1 MNFKYLQA
9 LIMLTKFSI
18 YGIIVQSMFLGT
30 LIASSSNAQSARSVN
45 EVFIDMQISDATLVD
60 AFSQIEKV
68 TNYKF
73 SFDKNDLNH
82 KLRVSL
88 DEKNAS
94 VGEILTEIS
103 RQSKLAFRQFNND
116 IDVKKL
122 PKRFDESEI
131 VEVVMQTTTISGRV
145 NSSDNKDGLPG
156 ASVMI
161 KGTPRGTVT
170 DLDGNYS
177 IEVSGSEAVLVFSS
191 VGYLSEE
198 VTVGNRTV
206 INIEMTADI
215 TALDEIVVVGYGTQK
230 RSDLTGSVASVS
242 AKEVRNLPVRSLNE
256 ALQGRVAGVQVTKGN
271 GSPGQNADIII
282 RGAGSINGM
291 PPLYI
296 VDGVRMGTGNNF
308 NIQDVESI
316 EVLKDASA
324 AAIYGSQAAGGV
336 ILVTTK
342 RGSEGDKM
350 KVDFNSFVGVRQPVN
365 LYKLLNRDQYLQARQ
380 AMGVNTS
387 GWGEPSQLP
396 DVDWVDELFSNGR
409 DQNYT
414 LSLSGGSKA
423 ANFYVSGNYQREDG
437 IRIDNSFE
445 RYNFRINSDFHLNK
459 RLKVGQSLFAW
470 KTSLNPTQNSTIPF
484 RSVPTMAVRDP
495 TNPLGGWGKVPA
507 AGYFQ
512 GINTVGN
519 ELIHHNVDKTS
530 ALEGNIYADLEILEG
545 LNFRSTA
552 AGTFINRNE
561 TQFREAFDFG
571 NIRNPNANFWKDFK
585 QQENYTVNFVL
596 TYAKEIGAHNF
607 NVMAG
612 YESYRVDRTGVKGEA
627 TGFATPVAESFDLNT
642 DVTSQ
647 RVSGGVDPLRRLVSQ
662 FGRINYS
669 YAGKYLLTANIRR
682 DGSDRFGPANKYG
695 VFPSFSAGWRVT
707 EENFMQSLPFISNL
721 KLRGSYGVL
730 GNDNI
735 NQFLYQQVYTSQ
747 NPITSLPDGTRI
759 QGYGLDLRMP
769 NSNIKWEEVQQADI
783 ALEVG
788 FLEDKLSFTM
798 EWYSRQTKDM
808 IYNVPVPFSAGFR
821 GGSVQTNIGQMSNKG
836 VEITALYRVNVG
848 QFRIQAGGNASFNQ
862 NKVLLLDGVGNNPI
876 NAGNA
881 GEYLESVVARTDIG
895 HPMSQF
901 WGYIVEGIFQSDAE
915 VAALNLEASEKANAN
930 VFYQE
935 QGTGAGDLRFKD
947 VNGDGRITVLDKEFI
962 GNPWPKMIYGFNL
975 SVGWKGFD
983 LAALFQG
990 AQGVDIYNGAKH
1002 FTGVM
1007 AADFNTTSNVFGA
1020 SYFDGNGLTDQP
1032 RVGVLQPNGSYTL
1045 DPNKNYTRISSY
1057 FVESGSFL
1065 KLQNLQIGYTLPSQL
1080 TNSLKISNARVYVMG
1095 HNLFTITNYSGL
1107 DPEISGG
1114 VRERGIDNISTYP
1127 RTRLLAVGV
1136 ELGF

>member
-1 MNFKYLQA
+1 MNKLYTVLSKTLVVV
-9 LIMLTKFSI
+9 LITSLPFLVLSRDVNSTYQDNQITGKVTSDQGESLPGVNVVVKGSTLGTTTDAEGKFSLSVPSGNSI
-18 YGIIVQSMFLGT
+18 
-30 LIASSSNAQSARSVN
+30 LIFSFIGFMSQ
-45 EVFIDMQISDATLVD
+45 EVP
-60 AFSQIEKV
+60 V
-68 TNYKF
+68 TN
-73 SFDKNDLNH
+73 
-82 KLRVSL
+82 
-88 DEKNAS
+88 
-94 VGEILTEIS
+94 
-103 RQSKLAFRQFNND
+103 Q
-116 IDVKKL
+116 
-122 PKRFDESEI
+122 
-131 VEVVMQTTTISGRV
+131 
-145 NSSDNKDGLPG
+145 
-156 ASVMI
+156 
-161 KGTPRGTVT
+161 
-170 DLDGNYS
+170 
-177 IEVSGSEAVLVFSS
+177 
-191 VGYLSEE
+191 
-198 VTVGNRTV
+198 TV
-206 INIEMTADI
+206 INVALVSDI
-215 TALDEIVVVGYGTQK
+215 QTLSEVVVVGYGTQK

-242 AKEVRNLPVRSLNE
+242 AKEVKNLPVRSLNE

-296 VDGVRMGTGNNF
+296 VDGIRMGTGNNF
-308 NIQDVESI
+308 NIQDIESI

-350 KVDFNSFVGVRQPVN
+350 KVDFNSYVGVRQPVN
-365 LYKLLNRDQYLQARQ
+365 MYSLLNRDQYLQAKQ
-380 AMGVNTS
+380 AMAVNTS
-387 GWGEPSQLP
+387 GWGEPAQLP
-396 DVDWVDELFSNGR
+396 DVDWVDELFGNGQ

-423 ANFYVSGNYQREDG
+423 ANFYMSGNYQREDG

-445 RYNFRINSDFHLNK
+445 RYNFRINSDYHLSK

-470 KTSLNPTQNSTIPF
+470 KTSLNPTQNGTIPF
-484 RSVPTMAVRDP
+484 RSVPTMAVLDP
-495 TNPLGGWGKVPA
+495 SNPYGGWGKVPS

-512 GINTVGN
+512 GVNGVGN
-519 ELIHHNVDKTS
+519 ELIHHNVDEAS

-545 LNFRSTA
+545 LNFRSTVGA
-552 AGTFINRNE
+552 AFINSNE
-561 TQFREAFDFG
+561 SQFREAYDFG
-571 NIRNPNANFWKDFK
+571 TIRNLNANFWKDFK

-596 TYAKEIGAHNF
+596 TYAKTIGAHDF

-612 YESYRVDRTGVKGEA
+612 YESYRVDRTGVRGEA
-627 TGFATPVAESFDLNT
+627 TGFATPVAESFALGT

-669 YAGKYLLTANIRR
+669 YAGKYLFTANIRR

-695 VFPSFSAGWRVT
+695 VFPSFSAGWRII
-707 EENFMQSLPFISNL
+707 EENFMRSLPFISNL
-721 KLRGSYGVL
+721 KLRGSYGIL
-730 GNDNI
+730 GNDNVG
-735 NQFLYQQVYTSQ
+735 QFLYQQVYTPQ
-747 NPITSLPDGTRI
+747 NPTTSLPDGTRV
-759 QGYGLDLRMP
+759 QGYGLDLRLP
-769 NSNIKWEEVQQADI
+769 NSNIKWEEVQQTDI

-788 FLEDKLSFTM
+788 LLEDRFNITM

-836 VEITALYRVNVG
+836 VEITASYRVNLG
-848 QFRIQAGGNASFNQ
+848 DFRIQAGANASFNQ

-876 NAGNA
+876 NAGSA

-895 HPMSQF
+895 EPMSQF
-901 WGYIVEGIFQSDAE
+901 WGYIVEGIFQNDAD
-915 VAALNLEASEKANAN
+915 VATLNQEASEKANAN

-947 VNGDGRITVLDKEFI
+947 VNGDGRITVLDKAFI
-962 GNPWPKMIYGFNL
+962 GNPWPKMVYGFNL
-975 SVGWKGFD
+975 SLGWKGFD
-983 LAALFQG
+983 LSALFQG

-1007 AADFNTTSNVFGA
+1007 AADFNTTSDVFGA
-1020 SYFDGNGLTDQP
+1020 SFFDGNGLTDQP

-1045 DPNKNYTRISSY
+1045 DPNKNYTRISNY
-1057 FVESGSFL
+1057 FVEDGSFL
-1065 KLQNLQIGYTLPSQL
+1065 KLQNLQVGYTLPAKL
-1080 TNSLKISNARVYVMG
+1080 INGLKLSSARVYVMG
-1095 HNLFTITNYSGL
+1095 HNLFTLTKYSGL

-1114 VRERGIDNISTYP
+1114 VRERGIDNLSTYP
-1127 RTRLLAVGV
+1127 RTRLLALGV